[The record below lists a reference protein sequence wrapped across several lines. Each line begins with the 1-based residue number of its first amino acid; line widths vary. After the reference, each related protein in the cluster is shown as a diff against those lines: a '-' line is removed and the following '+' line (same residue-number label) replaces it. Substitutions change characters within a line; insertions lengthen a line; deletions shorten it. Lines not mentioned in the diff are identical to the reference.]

1 MNENSTTEAA
11 LKIMGAAL
19 AGHAARVEKN
29 PKLNKKAPEYDNPLT
44 DFVLLCIAEAKA
56 TEKFRLTSESRGV
69 D

>member
-1 MNENSTTEAA
+1 MQPNKSSTATTEAA

-56 TEKFRLTSESRGV
+56 KQANGTL
-69 D
+69 